1 MDDLHNDK
9 NWIAF
14 ERKLL
19 TVWCIYRKGYHN
31 IPINKRNGRKQ
42 AQHLKIAR
50 FARDLNYEDENG
62 WRKGNGRN
70 PKKEIVLE
78 WRKNNTTGKKI
89 DCHRDTGL
97 DPKTIRKWWNE

>member
-1 MDDLHNDK
+1 MVE
-9 NWIAF
+9 ASTTF
-14 ERKLL
+14 
-19 TVWCIYRKGYHN
+19 
-31 IPINKRNGRKQ
+31 
-42 AQHLKIAR
+42 KIAR

-89 DCHRDTGL
+89 DC
-97 DPKTIRKWWNE
+97 IEIQV